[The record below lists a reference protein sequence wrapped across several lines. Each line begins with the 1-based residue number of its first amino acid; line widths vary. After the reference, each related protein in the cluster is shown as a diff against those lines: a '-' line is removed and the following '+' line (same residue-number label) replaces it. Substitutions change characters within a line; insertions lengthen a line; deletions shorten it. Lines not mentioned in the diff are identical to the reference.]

1 MLTEAVRQ
9 HPYSVVLLD
18 EVEKAHPDVMNLFYQ
33 VFDKG
38 SLADGEGRVINF
50 KNTVVILTSNL
61 GTDVIQGMCEA
72 EEEINHDDLKEGI
85 YPHLREHFKPA
96 LVARMT
102 VIPFLT
108 LGHDVL
114 KQIARMKVAK
124 VGKRLL
130 ESHKMSFDVDD
141 AAYELIAS
149 QCNQVDVG
157 ARQVDHILDQTVLPD
172 LSRRLLEQMSTDRMP
187 SGVRMGVD
195 DNNEFTYE
203 FSFED

>member
-1 MLTEAVRQ
+1 
-9 HPYSVVLLD
+9 
-18 EVEKAHPDVMNLFYQ
+18 MNLFYQ

-72 EEEINHDDLKEGI
+72 EEDINYEDLKEGI

-130 ESHKMSFDVDD
+130 EAHKMSFEVDD

-172 LSRRLLEQMSTDRMP
+172 LSRRLLQQMSSDKMP